1 MDATKILAEAIKTIG
16 RTMPVGMEVFFFH
29 DKGQPGAGMTIS
41 EPSGKQTEYRFLHC
55 DPLPTFA
62 VAELER
68 SGKIEQALRDLLG
81 AIERHADEL
90 NGFLDSESLAPEI
103 DAARAQLA
111 AGWQVD
117 TDHPANRVDRQPATI
132 SYPTGSLGEAV
143 EVD

>member
-1 MDATKILAEAIKTIG
+1 MDTKKILADAIKTIG
-16 RTMPVGMEVFFFH
+16 LTMPVGMEVFFFH
-29 DKGQPGAGMTIS
+29 DLGAPGACMTIS
-41 EPSGKQTEYRFLHC
+41 EPNGKQTEYRFLHS

-68 SGKIEQALRDLLG
+68 SSKIEQTLRDLLG

-90 NGFLDSESLAPEI
+90 NGFLDSESLSPEI
-103 DAARAQLA
+103 DAARALLA

-117 TDHPANRVDRQPATI
+117 TNHPANRIDRQPATV

-143 EVD
+143 EG